1 MPDIHPFEESLR
13 ERAGGRCELCGA
25 EAGLVVYEVPP
36 GPASDS
42 DRCVLLCATCRAGLD
57 GSVELDPKHW
67 FCLREAAW
75 SEVAAVQVTSYRLLA
90 RLTDQPW
97 ASELLDQLYLDDAV
111 LEWARS
117 GIESSESESEGEAR
131 PRTVDSNGVEL
142 ADGDSV
148 TLIKDLEVKGAGFVA
163 KRGTLV
169 KGIRLT
175 ENPEHVEGR
184 VNKVAIVLKT
194 QFLKKV

>member
-1 MPDIHPFEESLR
+1 MPDIHPFEEALR

-25 EAGLVVYEVPP
+25 ETELAVYEVPP

-42 DRCVLLCATCRAGLD
+42 DRCVLLCATCRAQLD

-75 SEVAAVQVTSYRLLA
+75 SEVPAVQVTSYRLLA

-97 ASELLDQLYLDDAV
+97 ASELLDQLYLVDEV

-117 GIESSESESEGEAR
+117 GIESSESEGEAR

-148 TLIKDLEVKGAGFVA
+148 TLIKDLDVKGAGFVA

-175 ENPEHVEGR
+175 DNPEHVEGR